1 MRFSASP
8 RPRRRSRLR
17 PAAIVAH
24 LVIAVLLVFALLP
37 LVVMVATSFKAPA
50 EIFDSPTHL
59 LPRAATWEHYAEVF
73 TGSDMPRA
81 LINSALVA
89 FLVAV
94 VTVVLGSSTGYALA
108 RIRFR
113 GADTVSV
120 ALLLGQLLPVTVLL
134 LPLFQLVVEL
144 QLIDQIPG
152 LGLAQLVLV
161 LPLVCWLIASAFRGV
176 PFELEEAAMIDGCS
190 RLGAITRVVLP
201 VAAPGIAAA
210 GVFSFLESWNEF
222 VLASVITQTNDSQT
236 APIALSAFAGQFDT
250 DWGATMA
257 GSTVIAVP
265 IMVLFLFVQRYF
277 VRGMAAGAVK
287 G

>member
-1 MRFSASP
+1 
-8 RPRRRSRLR
+8 
-17 PAAIVAH
+17 
-24 LVIAVLLVFALLP
+24 
-37 LVVMVATSFKAPA
+37 
-50 EIFDSPTHL
+50 
-59 LPRAATWEHYAEVF
+59 
-73 TGSDMPRA
+73 MPRA

-210 GVFSFLESWNEF
+210 GSSAPTSPARSWSP
-222 VLASVITQTNDSQT
+222 ARCGHCCG
-236 APIALSAFAGQFDT
+236 APVRRSSTSPPCTVRGPCPGT
-250 DWGATMA
+250 PRTPPPRA
-257 GSTVIAVP
+257 GST
-265 IMVLFLFVQRYF
+265 R
-277 VRGMAAGAVK
+277 
-287 G
+287 